1 MTGHGEK
8 GRPSKKLKFSA
19 KDDYRNAAADDDLD
33 YGEDY
38 DEDRHEDEKEPT
50 KRDFTKL
57 ELKPDH
63 ANRPLWACADGR
75 IFLETFSPLYKQAY
89 DFLIAIAEPVCRPE
103 SMHEYNLTPHSLYAA
118 VSVGLETET
127 VITVLNKLSKTKLP
141 KEMIDFI
148 YASTSN
154 YGKVKLVL
162 KKNRY
167 FVESPF
173 PEVLKTLLRDDI
185 ISKARIFSNE
195 GSQGSD
201 AFSVSK
207 TLGEIERGGHE
218 ELLDGADVAA
228 AAEEKDTHS
237 FEIDPAQVEN
247 VKQRCLPNALNY
259 PMLEEYDFRNDNV
272 NPDLNMELKPQ
283 AQPRPYQEK
292 SLSKMFGNGRARSGI
307 IVLPCGAG
315 KSLVGV
321 SAASRIRKSCLCLA
335 TNAVSVDQWAFQFKL
350 WSTIRDD
357 QICRF
362 TSDSKERFRGN
373 AGVVVTT
380 YNMVAFGGKRSE
392 ESEKIIEEI
401 RNREWGLLLMDEV
414 HVVPAHMFRKVISI
428 TKSHCKLGLTATL
441 VREDERITDLNFLI
455 GPKLYEANWLDL
467 VKGGFIANVQC
478 AEVWCPMTK
487 EFFAEYLKKENSKK
501 KQALYVMNPNKF
513 RACEFLIRFHEQQ
526 RGDKIIVF
534 ADNLFA
540 LTEYAM
546 KLKKPMIYGATSH
559 HERTRILYAFKH
571 SPDVNT
577 VFLSKVGDNSIDI
590 PEANV
595 IIQISSHA
603 GSRRQEAQ
611 RLGRILRAKGKLQDR
626 MAGGKEEYNAFFYSL
641 VSTDTQEMYYST
653 KRQQF
658 LIDQGYSFK
667 IITSLPPPDSGPEL
681 SYHRLDEQL
690 GLLTKV
696 LNAGD
701 DAVGLEQ
708 LEEDADDITLLKA
721 RRFMGSM
728 SAMSGAKGM
737 VYMEYSTGRGK
748 LVGHGQRHH
757 RTSDCSDYDRLENLL
772 LQGRAIL
779 ILARLIVS
787 RRRQRWFSSL
797 PRRHPEDEGDWAYA
811 SEWWGT
817 ESDGHTVFLSNSDK
831 GNGVVSVVA
840 YSSSRPDPSQRRA
853 EEEQLRQ
860 KYAAVHPRG
869 ENAGFQIL
877 GYQWRVLRF
886 NDITRQSTAKV
897 MAVCEKSDPGSYF
910 LMQQPHCLAVPYLK
924 SMVSAGMAALA
935 SRFDLLSAVKGRKP
949 IHILCIG
956 HGGGSLPL
964 FLASKILGAVVHVVE
979 IDPVV
984 ISASVRAMG
993 FPAAALK
1000 ASSSSSSSSHD
1011 PTETGNMLWDG
1022 IHERLF
1028 LHEADAEH
1036 FIINSKN
1043 IYDLVFVDAYDGE
1056 DIFPW
1061 KLWDPHGKFLGALR
1075 SHLHPQHGTVVVNL
1089 HSDSDVFGET
1099 EDAVPLL
1106 HHVLPMGKYV
1116 SKVCKAYKDVLLGKR
1131 EESGLAFT
1139 VSVPWLC
1146 NLSLVV
1152 TNCAASDHGRRDLLL
1167 GALSSR
1173 ASLVE
1178 AALDLPF
1185 SCLQYIKRGIVVV
1198 D

>member
-1 MTGHGEK
+1 MGNGDK
-8 GRPSKKLKFSA
+8 FRPYKKTKFSKRLFSNHSNVCKLKEEYTAS
-19 KDDYRNAAADDDLD
+19 AAADYDSHFNEDLDDDLRD
-33 YGEDY
+33 GEG
-38 DEDRHEDEKEPT
+38 K

-75 IFLETFSPLYKQAY
+75 IFLETFSALYKQAY

-127 VITVLNKLSKTKLP
+127 IVSVLNKLSKTKLP

-148 YASTSN
+148 YNSTAN

-167 FVESPF
+167 FIESPF
-173 PEVLKTLLRDDI
+173 PEVLKTLLKDEVIGR
-185 ISKARIFSNE
+185 ARIFSE
-195 GSQGSD
+195 GIHGNDGFTIGKS
-201 AFSVSK
+201 A
-207 TLGEIERGGHE
+207 GEIEGAHD
-218 ELLDGADVAA
+218 ELLNEAELAA
-228 AAEEKDTHS
+228 VAEEKETHS
-237 FEIDPAQVEN
+237 FEIDPSQVEN

-259 PMLEEYDFRNDNV
+259 PMLEEYDFRNDTI
-272 NPDLNMELKPQ
+272 NPDLDMELKPH

-321 SAASRIRKSCLCLA
+321 SAASRIKKSCLCLA

-350 WSTIRDD
+350 WSTIKEE

-380 YNMVAFGGKRSE
+380 YNMIAFGGKRSE
-392 ESEKIIEEI
+392 EAEKIIEDI

-414 HVVPAHMFRKVISI
+414 HVVPAHMFRKVISL

-513 RACEFLIRFHEQQ
+513 RACEFLIRFHERE

-546 KLKKPMIYGATSH
+546 KLRKPMIYGATSH
-559 HERTRILYAFKH
+559 PERTKILEAFKT
-571 SPDVNT
+571 SRDVNT
-577 VFLSKVGDNSIDI
+577 IFLSKVGDNSIDI

-611 RLGRILRAKGKLQDR
+611 RLGRILRAKGKHQDR

-667 IITSLPPPDSGPEL
+667 VITSLPPDDAGPEL
-681 SYHRLDEQL
+681 SYHRLEDQL
-690 GLLTKV
+690 ALLGKV
-696 LNAGD
+696 LSAGD

-708 LEEDADDITLLKA
+708 LEEDADDIALQKA
-721 RRFMGSM
+721 RRSAGSM
-728 SAMSGAKGM
+728 SAMSGASGM
-737 VYMEYSTGRGK
+737 VYMEYSTGQK
-748 LVGHGQRHH
+748 KPHGQMKSKPKDPNKRHH
-757 RTSDCSDYDRLENLL
+757 L
-772 LQGRAIL
+772 
-779 ILARLIVS
+779 
-787 RRRQRWFSSL
+787 F
-797 PRRHPEDEGDWAYA
+797 
-811 SEWWGT
+811 
-817 ESDGHTVFLSNSDK
+817 K
-831 GNGVVSVVA
+831 
-840 YSSSRPDPSQRRA
+840 
-853 EEEQLRQ
+853 
-860 KYAAVHPRG
+860 K
-869 ENAGFQIL
+869 
-877 GYQWRVLRF
+877 RF
-886 NDITRQSTAKV
+886 
-897 MAVCEKSDPGSYF
+897 G
-910 LMQQPHCLAVPYLK
+910 
-924 SMVSAGMAALA
+924 
-935 SRFDLLSAVKGRKP
+935 
-949 IHILCIG
+949 
-956 HGGGSLPL
+956 
-964 FLASKILGAVVHVVE
+964 
-979 IDPVV
+979 
-984 ISASVRAMG
+984 
-993 FPAAALK
+993 
-1000 ASSSSSSSSHD
+1000 
-1011 PTETGNMLWDG
+1011 
-1022 IHERLF
+1022 
-1028 LHEADAEH
+1028 
-1036 FIINSKN
+1036 
-1043 IYDLVFVDAYDGE
+1043 
-1056 DIFPW
+1056 
-1061 KLWDPHGKFLGALR
+1061 
-1075 SHLHPQHGTVVVNL
+1075 
-1089 HSDSDVFGET
+1089 
-1099 EDAVPLL
+1099 
-1106 HHVLPMGKYV
+1106 
-1116 SKVCKAYKDVLLGKR
+1116 
-1131 EESGLAFT
+1131 
-1139 VSVPWLC
+1139 
-1146 NLSLVV
+1146 
-1152 TNCAASDHGRRDLLL
+1152 
-1167 GALSSR
+1167 
-1173 ASLVE
+1173 
-1178 AALDLPF
+1178 
-1185 SCLQYIKRGIVVV
+1185 
-1198 D
+1198 

>member
-1 MTGHGEK
+1 MGHGDK
-8 GRPSKKLKFSA
+8 RPSKKMKFP
-19 KDDYRNAAADDDLD
+19 K
-33 YGEDY
+33 EDKGKSVE
-38 DEDRHEDEKEPT
+38 DEDPYYQEDMDHNRVGDGDGKKT
-50 KRDFTKL
+50 DFTKL

-63 ANRPLWACADGR
+63 ENRPLWACGDGR

-103 SMHEYNLTPHSLYAA
+103 NMHEYNLTPHSLYAA

-127 VITVLNKLSKTKLP
+127 IISVLSKLSKTKLP

-148 YASTSN
+148 NASTAN

-167 FVESPF
+167 VIESPF
-173 PEVLKTLLRDDI
+173 PEVLKTLLKDEVIAR
-185 ISKARIFSNE
+185 ARIDQD
-195 GSQGSD
+195 GSQGFTIGKS
-201 AFSVSK
+201 
-207 TLGEIERGGHE
+207 LGEVETGHS
-218 ELLDGADVAA
+218 ELLNEAELAA
-228 AAEEKDTHS
+228 AAEEKGTHA
-237 FEIDPAQVEN
+237 FEVDPTQVEN

-259 PMLEEYDFRNDNV
+259 PMLEEYDFRNDTV
-272 NPDLNMELKPQ
+272 NPDLDMELKPQ

-321 SAASRIRKSCLCLA
+321 SAASRIKKSCLCLA

-350 WSTIRDD
+350 WSTIRDE

-513 RACEFLIRFHEQQ
+513 RACEFLIRFHEEQ

-546 KLKKPMIYGATSH
+546 KLRKPMIYGATSH
-559 HERTRILYAFKH
+559 AERMKILDAFKR
-571 SPDVNT
+571 SPNVNT
-577 VFLSKVGDNSIDI
+577 IFLSKVGDNSIDI

-611 RLGRILRAKGKLQDR
+611 RLGRILRAKGRLQDR

-667 IITSLPPPDSGPEL
+667 VITSLPPPDCGPDL
-681 SYHRLDEQL
+681 SYHRLEDQL
-690 GLLTKV
+690 ALLGKV
-696 LNAGD
+696 LSAGD
-701 DAVGLEQ
+701 DMVGLEH
-708 LEEDADDITLLKA
+708 LEEDTDDIALQKA
-721 RRFMGSM
+721 RRSVGSM
-728 SAMSGAKGM
+728 SAMSGARGM
-737 VYMEYSTGRGK
+737 IYMEYNTGKGK
-748 LVGHGQRHH
+748 KMVQKAKPKDPTKRHH
-757 RTSDCSDYDRLENLL
+757 LFKKRY
-772 LQGRAIL
+772 
-779 ILARLIVS
+779 V
-787 RRRQRWFSSL
+787 
-797 PRRHPEDEGDWAYA
+797 
-811 SEWWGT
+811 
-817 ESDGHTVFLSNSDK
+817 
-831 GNGVVSVVA
+831 
-840 YSSSRPDPSQRRA
+840 
-853 EEEQLRQ
+853 
-860 KYAAVHPRG
+860 
-869 ENAGFQIL
+869 
-877 GYQWRVLRF
+877 
-886 NDITRQSTAKV
+886 
-897 MAVCEKSDPGSYF
+897 
-910 LMQQPHCLAVPYLK
+910 QQ
-924 SMVSAGMAALA
+924 
-935 SRFDLLSAVKGRKP
+935 
-949 IHILCIG
+949 
-956 HGGGSLPL
+956 
-964 FLASKILGAVVHVVE
+964 
-979 IDPVV
+979 
-984 ISASVRAMG
+984 
-993 FPAAALK
+993 
-1000 ASSSSSSSSHD
+1000 
-1011 PTETGNMLWDG
+1011 
-1022 IHERLF
+1022 
-1028 LHEADAEH
+1028 
-1036 FIINSKN
+1036 
-1043 IYDLVFVDAYDGE
+1043 
-1056 DIFPW
+1056 
-1061 KLWDPHGKFLGALR
+1061 
-1075 SHLHPQHGTVVVNL
+1075 
-1089 HSDSDVFGET
+1089 
-1099 EDAVPLL
+1099 
-1106 HHVLPMGKYV
+1106 
-1116 SKVCKAYKDVLLGKR
+1116 
-1131 EESGLAFT
+1131 
-1139 VSVPWLC
+1139 
-1146 NLSLVV
+1146 
-1152 TNCAASDHGRRDLLL
+1152 
-1167 GALSSR
+1167 
-1173 ASLVE
+1173 
-1178 AALDLPF
+1178 
-1185 SCLQYIKRGIVVV
+1185 
-1198 D
+1198 

>member
-1 MTGHGEK
+1 MGHGEK
-8 GRPSKKLKFSA
+8 SHRPSKKHKSSA
-19 KDDYRNAAADDDLD
+19 KESIPVEDYEAYVGGEELDDDVRGD
-33 YGEDY
+33 GEV
-38 DEDRHEDEKEPT
+38 K

-63 ANRPLWACADGR
+63 MNRPLWACADGR
-75 IFLETFSPLYKQAY
+75 IFLETFSALYKQAY

-118 VSVGLETET
+118 VSVGLETQT
-127 VITVLNKLSKTKLP
+127 IISVLDKLSKTKLP

-148 YASTSN
+148 HGSTAN

-167 FVESPF
+167 YVESPF
-173 PEVLKTLLRDDI
+173 PEVLKKLLRDDV
-185 ISKARIFSNE
+185 ISKSRIIPE
-195 GSQGSD
+195 GANGNGG
-201 AFSVSK
+201 FTISK
-207 TLGEIERGGHE
+207 TLGEIAADSSGLLNEA
-218 ELLDGADVAA
+218 ELAA
-228 AAEEKDTHS
+228 AAEEKETHA
-237 FEIDPAQVEN
+237 FEIDPSQVEK
-247 VKQRCLPNALNY
+247 VKERCLPNALNY
-259 PMLEEYDFRNDNV
+259 PMLEEYDFRNDTV
-272 NPDLNMELKPQ
+272 NPDLDMELKPQ

-321 SAASRIRKSCLCLA
+321 SAASRIKKSCLCLA

-350 WSTIRDD
+350 WSTIRDEH
-357 QICRF
+357 ICRF

-414 HVVPAHMFRKVISI
+414 HVVPAQMFRKVIAI

-546 KLKKPMIYGATSH
+546 KLRKPMIYGATSH
-559 HERTRILYAFKH
+559 VERTKILEAFKT
-571 SPDVNT
+571 SRDVNT

-611 RLGRILRAKGKLQDR
+611 RLGRILRAKGKLRDR

-667 IITSLPPPDSGPEL
+667 VITSLPPPDSGADL

-690 GLLTKV
+690 HLLTKV
-696 LNAGD
+696 LTAGD

-708 LEEDADDITLLKA
+708 LDEDVDDIALLKS
-721 RRFMGSM
+721 RRFSGSM
-728 SAMSGAKGM
+728 SAMSGANGM
-737 VYMEYSTGRGK
+737 VYMEYSTGKNKNGK
-748 LVGHGQRHH
+748 GQMKSKPKDPAKRHH
-757 RTSDCSDYDRLENLL
+757 L
-772 LQGRAIL
+772 
-779 ILARLIVS
+779 
-787 RRRQRWFSSL
+787 F
-797 PRRHPEDEGDWAYA
+797 
-811 SEWWGT
+811 
-817 ESDGHTVFLSNSDK
+817 K
-831 GNGVVSVVA
+831 
-840 YSSSRPDPSQRRA
+840 
-853 EEEQLRQ
+853 
-860 KYAAVHPRG
+860 K
-869 ENAGFQIL
+869 
-877 GYQWRVLRF
+877 RF
-886 NDITRQSTAKV
+886 A
-897 MAVCEKSDPGSYF
+897 
-910 LMQQPHCLAVPYLK
+910 
-924 SMVSAGMAALA
+924 
-935 SRFDLLSAVKGRKP
+935 
-949 IHILCIG
+949 
-956 HGGGSLPL
+956 
-964 FLASKILGAVVHVVE
+964 
-979 IDPVV
+979 
-984 ISASVRAMG
+984 
-993 FPAAALK
+993 
-1000 ASSSSSSSSHD
+1000 
-1011 PTETGNMLWDG
+1011 
-1022 IHERLF
+1022 
-1028 LHEADAEH
+1028 
-1036 FIINSKN
+1036 
-1043 IYDLVFVDAYDGE
+1043 
-1056 DIFPW
+1056 
-1061 KLWDPHGKFLGALR
+1061 
-1075 SHLHPQHGTVVVNL
+1075 
-1089 HSDSDVFGET
+1089 
-1099 EDAVPLL
+1099 
-1106 HHVLPMGKYV
+1106 
-1116 SKVCKAYKDVLLGKR
+1116 
-1131 EESGLAFT
+1131 
-1139 VSVPWLC
+1139 
-1146 NLSLVV
+1146 
-1152 TNCAASDHGRRDLLL
+1152 
-1167 GALSSR
+1167 
-1173 ASLVE
+1173 
-1178 AALDLPF
+1178 
-1185 SCLQYIKRGIVVV
+1185 
-1198 D
+1198 

>member
-1 MTGHGEK
+1 MEQDRIIATNLVVRTESLCCSLPLNISGHGGSGRQEAQRMGRILRAK
-8 GRPSKKLKFSA
+8 GTHQDRMAGGKEENNAFFYSLVSTDTQEIYYSTKRQQFLIDQGYSFKVITSLPLPDRGAELYYHSLEDQNQLLNEVLSA
-19 KDDYRNAAADDDLD
+19 GDDAAGMEILKDDADDIAHQKARLKGSMSARTGQKGALGKSKPKEPVYDEEEEAY
-33 YGEDY
+33 YGEDFGE
-38 DEDRHEDEKEPT
+38 EDRDGDGEGK

-63 ANRPLWACADGR
+63 VNRPLWACADGR

-127 VITVLNKLSKTKLP
+127 IISVLNKLSKTKLP

-148 YASTSN
+148 HASTAN

-167 FVESPF
+167 LVESPF
-173 PEVLKTLLRDDI
+173 PEVLKRLLSDEVISRARVTNEAGEVFT
-185 ISKARIFSNE
+185 ISKT
-195 GSQGSD
+195 
-201 AFSVSK
+201 V
-207 TLGEIERGGHE
+207 GEIEGTHD
-218 ELLDGADVAA
+218 ELLNEAELAA
-228 AAEEKDTHS
+228 VAEEKEAHS

-259 PMLEEYDFRNDNV
+259 PMLEEYDFRNDTI
-272 NPDLNMELKPQ
+272 NPDLEMELKPQ

-321 SAASRIRKSCLCLA
+321 SAACRIKKSCLCLA

-350 WSTIRDD
+350 WSNIRDEH
-357 QICRF
+357 ICRF

-546 KLKKPMIYGATSH
+546 KLRKPMIYGATSH
-559 HERTRILYAFKH
+559 IERTKILEAFKT
-571 SPDVNT
+571 SKDVNT

-611 RLGRILRAKGKLQDR
+611 RLGRILRAKGRLQDR

-667 IITSLPPPDSGPEL
+667 VITSLPPADTGAEL
-681 SYHRLDEQL
+681 SYHRLEDQL
-690 GLLTKV
+690 QLLGKV
-696 LNAGD
+696 LSAGD
-701 DAVGLEQ
+701 DLVGLEI
-708 LEEDADDITLLKA
+708 LDDDTDDIALQKA
-721 RRFMGSM
+721 RARRLHGSM
-728 SAMSGAKGM
+728 SAMSGAKG
-737 VYMEYSTGRGK
+737 YLYGE
-748 LVGHGQRHH
+748 
-757 RTSDCSDYDRLENLL
+757 
-772 LQGRAIL
+772 
-779 ILARLIVS
+779 
-787 RRRQRWFSSL
+787 F
-797 PRRHPEDEGDWAYA
+797 
-811 SEWWGT
+811 
-817 ESDGHTVFLSNSDK
+817 
-831 GNGVVSVVA
+831 
-840 YSSSRPDPSQRRA
+840 SRPGQKGFAKSKPKDPAKRHS
-853 EEEQLRQ
+853 LF
-860 KYAAVHPRG
+860 KK
-869 ENAGFQIL
+869 
-877 GYQWRVLRF
+877 RF
-886 NDITRQSTAKV
+886 V
-897 MAVCEKSDPGSYF
+897 
-910 LMQQPHCLAVPYLK
+910 
-924 SMVSAGMAALA
+924 
-935 SRFDLLSAVKGRKP
+935 
-949 IHILCIG
+949 
-956 HGGGSLPL
+956 
-964 FLASKILGAVVHVVE
+964 
-979 IDPVV
+979 
-984 ISASVRAMG
+984 
-993 FPAAALK
+993 
-1000 ASSSSSSSSHD
+1000 
-1011 PTETGNMLWDG
+1011 
-1022 IHERLF
+1022 
-1028 LHEADAEH
+1028 
-1036 FIINSKN
+1036 
-1043 IYDLVFVDAYDGE
+1043 
-1056 DIFPW
+1056 
-1061 KLWDPHGKFLGALR
+1061 
-1075 SHLHPQHGTVVVNL
+1075 
-1089 HSDSDVFGET
+1089 
-1099 EDAVPLL
+1099 
-1106 HHVLPMGKYV
+1106 
-1116 SKVCKAYKDVLLGKR
+1116 
-1131 EESGLAFT
+1131 
-1139 VSVPWLC
+1139 
-1146 NLSLVV
+1146 
-1152 TNCAASDHGRRDLLL
+1152 
-1167 GALSSR
+1167 
-1173 ASLVE
+1173 
-1178 AALDLPF
+1178 
-1185 SCLQYIKRGIVVV
+1185 
-1198 D
+1198 

>member
-1 MTGHGEK
+1 MVVSHLRPRMKSFHCETLGSTMTCMATRTLGLATVRMSEFEMACTTMRMLESATVQTTTRTSGEK
-8 GRPSKKLKFSA
+8 GGRPFKKLKAFS
-19 KDDYRNAAADDDLD
+19 KFEDPRKGIVDDNDVYGGEDTYDDDE
-33 YGEDY
+33 G
-38 DEDRHEDEKEPT
+38 KT
-50 KRDFTKL
+50 KDFSKL
-57 ELKPDH
+57 ELKQDH
-63 ANRPLWACADGR
+63 GNRPLWACGNGR

-127 VITVLNKLSKTKLP
+127 IIAVLNKLSKTKLP
-141 KEMIDFI
+141 KEMIKFI
-148 YASTSN
+148 HDSTAN

-173 PEVLKTLLRDDI
+173 PEVLKTLLRDETISRARIISESVNGDGFT
-185 ISKARIFSNE
+185 ISKA
-195 GSQGSD
+195 
-201 AFSVSK
+201 A
-207 TLGEIERGGHE
+207 GEIEGTHD
-218 ELLDGADVAA
+218 ELLNEAEVAA
-228 AAEEKDTHS
+228 VAEEKEAHS
-237 FEIDPAQVEN
+237 FEIDPSQ
-247 VKQRCLPNALNY
+247 QRCLPNALNY
-259 PMLEEYDFRNDNV
+259 PMLEEYDFRNDTV
-272 NPDLNMELKPQ
+272 NPDLDMELKPQ

-321 SAASRIRKSCLCLA
+321 SAACRIKKSCLCLA

-350 WSTIRDD
+350 WSTIREE

-401 RNREWGLLLMDEV
+401 RNREWGLLLMDEVV

-501 KQALYVMNPNKF
+501 RQALYVMNPNKF
-513 RACEFLIRFHEQQ
+513 RACEFLINYHERA

-546 KLKKPMIYGATSH
+546 KLRKPMIYGATSH
-559 HERTRILYAFKH
+559 VERTKILQAFKT
-571 SPDVNT
+571 SKDVNT
-577 VFLSKVGDNSIDI
+577 IFLSKVGDNSIDI

-667 IITSLPPPDSGPEL
+667 VITSLPPTDEGPRL
-681 SYHRLDEQL
+681 SYYHLEDQL
-690 GLLTKV
+690 ALLGKV
-696 LNAGD
+696 LSAGD

-708 LEEDADDITLLKA
+708 LEEDADDIALHNA
-721 RRFMGSM
+721 RRSQASM

-737 VYMEYSTGRGK
+737 VYMEYSTGRNK
-748 LVGHGQRHH
+748 GQGQIK
-757 RTSDCSDYDRLENLL
+757 SK
-772 LQGRAIL
+772 
-779 ILARLIVS
+779 
-787 RRRQRWFSSL
+787 
-797 PRRHPEDEGDWAYA
+797 P
-811 SEWWGT
+811 
-817 ESDGHTVFLSNSDK
+817 K
-831 GNGVVSVVA
+831 
-840 YSSSRPDPSQRRA
+840 DPSKR
-853 EEEQLRQ
+853 
-860 KYAAVHPRG
+860 
-869 ENAGFQIL
+869 
-877 GYQWRVLRF
+877 
-886 NDITRQSTAKV
+886 
-897 MAVCEKSDPGSYF
+897 
-910 LMQQPHCLAVPYLK
+910 
-924 SMVSAGMAALA
+924 
-935 SRFDLLSAVKGRKP
+935 
-949 IHILCIG
+949 
-956 HGGGSLPL
+956 
-964 FLASKILGAVVHVVE
+964 
-979 IDPVV
+979 
-984 ISASVRAMG
+984 
-993 FPAAALK
+993 
-1000 ASSSSSSSSHD
+1000 
-1011 PTETGNMLWDG
+1011 
-1022 IHERLF
+1022 
-1028 LHEADAEH
+1028 
-1036 FIINSKN
+1036 
-1043 IYDLVFVDAYDGE
+1043 
-1056 DIFPW
+1056 
-1061 KLWDPHGKFLGALR
+1061 
-1075 SHLHPQHGTVVVNL
+1075 
-1089 HSDSDVFGET
+1089 
-1099 EDAVPLL
+1099 
-1106 HHVLPMGKYV
+1106 HVLF
-1116 SKVCKAYKDVLLGKR
+1116 KR
-1131 EESGLAFT
+1131 
-1139 VSVPWLC
+1139 
-1146 NLSLVV
+1146 
-1152 TNCAASDHGRRDLLL
+1152 RY
-1167 GALSSR
+1167 GAT
-1173 ASLVE
+1173 
-1178 AALDLPF
+1178 
-1185 SCLQYIKRGIVVV
+1185 
-1198 D
+1198 

>member
-1 MTGHGEK
+1 MGHGENS
-8 GRPSKKLKFSA
+8 GRPHKRNKYSSKEDHK
-19 KDDYRNAAADDDLD
+19 AAAFDDEEAYYVEDFNDDDRD
-33 YGEDY
+33 GDGEG
-38 DEDRHEDEKEPT
+38 K

-127 VITVLNKLSKTKLP
+127 IIAVLNKLSKTKLP
-141 KEMIDFI
+141 KEMIEFI
-148 YASTSN
+148 HASTAN

-167 FVESPF
+167 LVESPF
-173 PEVLKTLLRDDI
+173 PEARQLVLKRLLSDEV
-185 ISKARIFSNE
+185 ISRARIFNE
-195 GSQGSD
+195 GGD
-201 AFSVSK
+201 GFNVSRAI
-207 TLGEIERGGHE
+207 GEIEGTHD
-218 ELLDGADVAA
+218 ELLNEAQLAA
-228 AAEEKDTHS
+228 VAEEKEAHS
-237 FEIDPAQVEN
+237 FEIDPSQVEN

-259 PMLEEYDFRNDNV
+259 PMLEEYDFRNDTI
-272 NPDLNMELKPQ
+272 NPDLEMELKPQ

-321 SAASRIRKSCLCLA
+321 SAACRIKKSCLCLA

-350 WSTIRDD
+350 WSNIRDEN
-357 QICRF
+357 ICRF

-546 KLKKPMIYGATSH
+546 KLRKPMIYGATSH
-559 HERTRILYAFKH
+559 IERTKILEAFKT
-571 SPDVNT
+571 SKEVNT

-611 RLGRILRAKGKLQDR
+611 RLGRILRAKGRLQDR

-667 IITSLPPPDSGPEL
+667 VITSLPPSDAGSEL
-681 SYHRLDEQL
+681 SYHRLEDQL
-690 GLLTKV
+690 SLLGKV
-696 LNAGD
+696 LSAGD
-701 DAVGLEQ
+701 DKLGLEI
-708 LEEDADDITLLKA
+708 LEDDTDDIALQKA
-721 RRFMGSM
+721 RARRLMGSM

-737 VYMEYSTGRGK
+737 VYHEFRTGQKGGFGK
-748 LVGHGQRHH
+748 SKPKDPAKRH
-757 RTSDCSDYDRLENLL
+757 
-772 LQGRAIL
+772 
-779 ILARLIVS
+779 
-787 RRRQRWFSSL
+787 
-797 PRRHPEDEGDWAYA
+797 
-811 SEWWGT
+811 
-817 ESDGHTVFLSNSDK
+817 
-831 GNGVVSVVA
+831 
-840 YSSSRPDPSQRRA
+840 
-853 EEEQLRQ
+853 QLF
-860 KYAAVHPRG
+860 KK
-869 ENAGFQIL
+869 
-877 GYQWRVLRF
+877 RF
-886 NDITRQSTAKV
+886 V
-897 MAVCEKSDPGSYF
+897 
-910 LMQQPHCLAVPYLK
+910 
-924 SMVSAGMAALA
+924 
-935 SRFDLLSAVKGRKP
+935 
-949 IHILCIG
+949 
-956 HGGGSLPL
+956 
-964 FLASKILGAVVHVVE
+964 
-979 IDPVV
+979 
-984 ISASVRAMG
+984 
-993 FPAAALK
+993 
-1000 ASSSSSSSSHD
+1000 
-1011 PTETGNMLWDG
+1011 
-1022 IHERLF
+1022 
-1028 LHEADAEH
+1028 
-1036 FIINSKN
+1036 
-1043 IYDLVFVDAYDGE
+1043 
-1056 DIFPW
+1056 
-1061 KLWDPHGKFLGALR
+1061 
-1075 SHLHPQHGTVVVNL
+1075 
-1089 HSDSDVFGET
+1089 
-1099 EDAVPLL
+1099 
-1106 HHVLPMGKYV
+1106 
-1116 SKVCKAYKDVLLGKR
+1116 
-1131 EESGLAFT
+1131 
-1139 VSVPWLC
+1139 
-1146 NLSLVV
+1146 
-1152 TNCAASDHGRRDLLL
+1152 
-1167 GALSSR
+1167 
-1173 ASLVE
+1173 
-1178 AALDLPF
+1178 
-1185 SCLQYIKRGIVVV
+1185 
-1198 D
+1198 

>member
-1 MTGHGEK
+1 MGQHGHGDK
-8 GRPSKKLKFSA
+8 GRPFKKFKPSNKFEDSSKRGF
-19 KDDYRNAAADDDLD
+19 DDDD
-33 YGEDY
+33 VYGGDDAH
-38 DEDRHEDEKEPT
+38 DEDDGKV
-50 KRDFTKL
+50 KDFSKL

-63 ANRPLWACADGR
+63 LNRPLWACGNGR

-127 VITVLNKLSKTKLP
+127 IISVLNKLSKTKLP
-141 KEMIDFI
+141 KEMISFI
-148 YASTSN
+148 HDSTAN

-167 FVESPF
+167 FIESPF
-173 PEVLKTLLRDDI
+173 PEVLKTLLKDEVISRARITSEGTNGDGFT
-185 ISKARIFSNE
+185 ISKA
-195 GSQGSD
+195 
-201 AFSVSK
+201 A
-207 TLGEIERGGHE
+207 GEIEGRHD
-218 ELLDGADVAA
+218 ELLNEAEVAA
-228 AAEEKDTHS
+228 AAEEKETHA
-237 FEIDPAQVEN
+237 FEINPSQVEN

-259 PMLEEYDFRNDNV
+259 PMLEEYDFRNDTV
-272 NPDLNMELKPQ
+272 NPDLDMELKPQ

-321 SAASRIRKSCLCLA
+321 SAASRIKKSCLCLA

-350 WSTIRDD
+350 WSTIREEN
-357 QICRF
+357 ICRF

-478 AEVWCPMTK
+478 AEVWCPMTR

-501 KQALYVMNPNKF
+501 RQALYVMNPNKF
-513 RACEFLIRFHEQQ
+513 RACEFLINYHERA

-546 KLKKPMIYGATSH
+546 KLRKPMIYGATSH
-559 HERTRILYAFKH
+559 VERTKILQAFKT
-571 SPDVNT
+571 SKDVNT

-667 IITSLPPPDSGPEL
+667 VITSLPPPDEGPRL
-681 SYHRLDEQL
+681 SYHHLDDQL
-690 GLLTKV
+690 ALLSKV
-696 LNAGD
+696 LSAGD

-708 LEEDADDITLLKA
+708 LEEDTDEIALRHA
-721 RRFMGSM
+721 RRSQGSM

-737 VYMEYSTGRGK
+737 VYMEYSTGKGK
-748 LVGHGQRHH
+748 APVKNKPKDPSKRHH
-757 RTSDCSDYDRLENLL
+757 LFR
-772 LQGRAIL
+772 
-779 ILARLIVS
+779 
-787 RRRQRWFSSL
+787 
-797 PRRHPEDEGDWAYA
+797 
-811 SEWWGT
+811 
-817 ESDGHTVFLSNSDK
+817 K
-831 GNGVVSVVA
+831 
-840 YSSSRPDPSQRRA
+840 
-853 EEEQLRQ
+853 
-860 KYAAVHPRG
+860 
-869 ENAGFQIL
+869 
-877 GYQWRVLRF
+877 RF
-886 NDITRQSTAKV
+886 
-897 MAVCEKSDPGSYF
+897 G
-910 LMQQPHCLAVPYLK
+910 
-924 SMVSAGMAALA
+924 
-935 SRFDLLSAVKGRKP
+935 
-949 IHILCIG
+949 
-956 HGGGSLPL
+956 
-964 FLASKILGAVVHVVE
+964 
-979 IDPVV
+979 
-984 ISASVRAMG
+984 
-993 FPAAALK
+993 
-1000 ASSSSSSSSHD
+1000 
-1011 PTETGNMLWDG
+1011 
-1022 IHERLF
+1022 
-1028 LHEADAEH
+1028 
-1036 FIINSKN
+1036 
-1043 IYDLVFVDAYDGE
+1043 
-1056 DIFPW
+1056 
-1061 KLWDPHGKFLGALR
+1061 
-1075 SHLHPQHGTVVVNL
+1075 
-1089 HSDSDVFGET
+1089 
-1099 EDAVPLL
+1099 
-1106 HHVLPMGKYV
+1106 
-1116 SKVCKAYKDVLLGKR
+1116 
-1131 EESGLAFT
+1131 
-1139 VSVPWLC
+1139 
-1146 NLSLVV
+1146 
-1152 TNCAASDHGRRDLLL
+1152 
-1167 GALSSR
+1167 
-1173 ASLVE
+1173 
-1178 AALDLPF
+1178 
-1185 SCLQYIKRGIVVV
+1185 
-1198 D
+1198 

>member
-1 MTGHGEK
+1 MISDYGGAVRRFEVQFDGYLRKFLRCTSFVGVVFEYIAAVILYGTKIIEDH
-8 GRPSKKLKFSA
+8 RPTVVEDDDSYFVEDLD
-19 KDDYRNAAADDDLD
+19 DDYRD
-33 YGEDY
+33 G
-38 DEDRHEDEKEPT
+38 DREGK
-50 KRDFTKL
+50 KRDFSKL

-63 ANRPLWACADGR
+63 TNRPLWACADGR

-103 SMHEYNLTPHSLYAA
+103 NMHEYNLTPHSLYAA

-127 VITVLNKLSKTKLP
+127 IISVLSKLSKTKLP

-148 YASTSN
+148 HASTAN

-167 FVESPF
+167 LVESPF
-173 PEVLKTLLRDDI
+173 PEVLKRLLKDEVIARARISSEGAHGSDGFT
-185 ISKARIFSNE
+185 ISK
-195 GSQGSD
+195 
-201 AFSVSK
+201 SV
-207 TLGEIERGGHE
+207 GEIENGHN
-218 ELLDGADVAA
+218 ELLNEAELAA
-228 AAEEKDTHS
+228 VAEEKETHS

-259 PMLEEYDFRNDNV
+259 PMLEEYDFRNDTV
-272 NPDLNMELKPQ
+272 NPDLDMELKPQ

-321 SAASRIRKSCLCLA
+321 SAACRIKKSCLCLA

-350 WSTIRDD
+350 WSTIRDE

-467 VKGGFIANVQC
+467 VKGGYIANVQC

-546 KLKKPMIYGATSH
+546 KLRKPMIYGATSH
-559 HERTRILYAFKH
+559 MERTKILEAFKL
-571 SPDVNT
+571 SRDVNT
-577 VFLSKVGDNSIDI
+577 IFLSKVGDNSIDI

-611 RLGRILRAKGKLQDR
+611 RLGRILRAKGRIQDR
-626 MAGGKEEYNAFFYSL
+626 LAGGKEEYNAFFYSL

-667 IITSLPPPDSGPEL
+667 VITSLPPPDSGPDL
-681 SYHRLDEQL
+681 SYHRLEDQIALL
-690 GLLTKV
+690 GKV
-696 LNAGD
+696 LSAGD
-701 DAVGLEQ
+701 DAVGLEL
-708 LEEDADDITLLKA
+708 LEEDADDIALQKA
-721 RRFMGSM
+721 RRAAGSM
-728 SAMSGAKGM
+728 SAMSGANGM
-737 VYMEYSTGRGK
+737 VYMEYNTGRNK
-748 LVGHGQRHH
+748 QGQ
-757 RTSDCSDYDRLENLL
+757 
-772 LQGRAIL
+772 
-779 ILARLIVS
+779 
-787 RRRQRWFSSL
+787 
-797 PRRHPEDEGDWAYA
+797 
-811 SEWWGT
+811 
-817 ESDGHTVFLSNSDK
+817 
-831 GNGVVSVVA
+831 
-840 YSSSRPDPSQRRA
+840 
-853 EEEQLRQ
+853 
-860 KYAAVHPRG
+860 
-869 ENAGFQIL
+869 
-877 GYQWRVLRF
+877 
-886 NDITRQSTAKV
+886 
-897 MAVCEKSDPGSYF
+897 MKS
-910 LMQQPHCLAVPYLK
+910 
-924 SMVSAGMAALA
+924 
-935 SRFDLLSAVKGRKP
+935 KP
-949 IHILCIG
+949 
-956 HGGGSLPL
+956 
-964 FLASKILGAVVHVVE
+964 K
-979 IDPVV
+979 
-984 ISASVRAMG
+984 
-993 FPAAALK
+993 
-1000 ASSSSSSSSHD
+1000 D
-1011 PTETGNMLWDG
+1011 PTK
-1022 IHERLF
+1022 R
-1028 LHEADAEH
+1028 
-1036 FIINSKN
+1036 
-1043 IYDLVFVDAYDGE
+1043 
-1056 DIFPW
+1056 
-1061 KLWDPHGKFLGALR
+1061 
-1075 SHLHPQHGTVVVNL
+1075 
-1089 HSDSDVFGET
+1089 
-1099 EDAVPLL
+1099 
-1106 HHVLPMGKYV
+1106 HVLFR
-1116 SKVCKAYKDVLLGKR
+1116 KR
-1131 EESGLAFT
+1131 FG
-1139 VSVPWLC
+1139 
-1146 NLSLVV
+1146 
-1152 TNCAASDHGRRDLLL
+1152 
-1167 GALSSR
+1167 
-1173 ASLVE
+1173 
-1178 AALDLPF
+1178 
-1185 SCLQYIKRGIVVV
+1185 
-1198 D
+1198 